1 MAEKSYYD
9 ILGVKKN
16 ATENEIKKAY
26 RKLARKYHPDVNPG
40 NKEAEA
46 KFKEI
51 SEAYAVLSDKDKRAQ
66 YDRLGK
72 EAFSFSGA
80 GGPQGGAGF
89 GFEFDLSD
97 LFGGR
102 ASARGGA
109 RRSARGPDFSDLFS
123 DLFTGRAQTGPR
135 RGNEIEAE
143 ATIGFRD
150 AIEGTMLQLGLQK
163 QMECP
168 TCGGSGNVG
177 GKVCQSCRGSGV
189 IVTTESTRVR
199 IPEGVGD
206 AQKIRVRG
214 KGSPGVNGGPPGD
227 LIVQIHV
234 KPHPFFERKGDDIHT
249 EIPITIAE
257 AIRGAEI
264 EVPTIRGPVR
274 SRIPPG
280 TQGGQTF
287 RLKGKGVRRGKNGTS
302 GDHYYKVQIAVPK
315 QVPEEVSRVV
325 DRIEQAYPENPRAN
339 LKVTL

>member
-1 MAEKSYYD
+1 MEKSYYD

-46 KFKEI
+46 KFKEA
-51 SEAYAVLSDKDKRAQ
+51 SEAYTVLSDQEKRGQ
-66 YDRLGK
+66 YDRLGR
-72 EAFSFSGA
+72 EAFSFGGGA
-80 GGPQGGAGF
+80 QGGPGF
-89 GFEFDLSD
+89 GFEFDLGD

-102 ASARGGA
+102 TGSRGGG
-109 RRSARGPDFSDLFS
+109 RRSARPQDFSDLFS
-123 DLFTGRAQTGPR
+123 DLFAGRAQTGPR
-135 RGNEIEAE
+135 RGNDIEAE
-143 ATIGFRD
+143 ATIGFRE
-150 AIEGTMLQLGLQK
+150 AIEGTTLQLALQK
-163 QMECP
+163 QIECP
-168 TCGGSGNVG
+168 TCRGSGNVG
-177 GKVCQSCRGSGV
+177 GKVCQSCHGSGV
-189 IVTTESTRVR
+189 ILTTESTRVR

-206 AQKIRVRG
+206 GQRIRISG
-214 KGSPGVNGGPPGD
+214 KGSPGINGGPPGD

-234 KPHPFFERKGDDIHT
+234 KGHPFFERKGDDIHT

-264 EVPTIRGPVR
+264 EVPTVRGAVR
-274 SRIPPG
+274 ARIPPG
-280 TQGGQTF
+280 TQGGQIF

-302 GDHYYKVQIAVPK
+302 GDHYYRVQIAVPK
-315 QVPEEVSRVV
+315 QVPEEVSGVL